1 MRSEALAGQT
11 LLGMTEKWD
20 KGCQVHGQSPSSYAG
35 IEPEDRKEYRAWLTI
50 SWTCQLLV
58 TVVLLIS
65 LVGCGSGSYAGGDN
79 PMHCVEVR

>member
-1 MRSEALAGQT
+1 MRSNSLAGQT
-11 LLGMTEKWD
+11 LLGMPEKRAE
-20 KGCQVHGQSPSSYAG
+20 GCRAPGRFRSSYTG
-35 IEPEDRKEYRAWLTI
+35 VESEDRKEYRAWLMI
-50 SWTCQLLV
+50 SWACQLLV

>member
-1 MRSEALAGQT
+1 MRSNALARQT
-11 LLGMTEKWD
+11 LLGMPEKWAE
-20 KGCQVHGQSPSSYAG
+20 GCQVPEHSPSSYAG
-35 IEPEDRKEYRAWLTI
+35 VESEDRKEYRAWLMI

-58 TVVLLIS
+58 TVVLLTS